1 MRKREKISNLND
13 QSIKE
18 RFREIIQ
25 KSDFQ
30 RKKQLNSDLNYK
42 RFFDQQENDEFIIA
56 RDIFQKLKLAK
67 QEDEKNPNINWQ
79 DKDKATILVEKTIED
94 KNFLSNQIDTLIKT
108 KSIKIFIQIIKL
120 INDFC
125 YYSNK
130 VIAYCYNY
138 LNKIYDNS
146 ISLND
151 EESYN
156 QILFLINN
164 CISFKSSQD
173 IEQGLT
179 ERLFNFVTNEN
190 FHNKNPLITKPQAY
204 YSLYL
209 LNVGAD
215 DYLSLS
221 KEKIVILIK
230 SMVQEI
236 YSSSNDIYFCDL
248 VLKLMNSLIKNNIFY
263 QIENHNEIRFIICKF
278 IDGVFN
284 IFDMKVIKENNI
296 NFQKNDNNNNDLI
309 LFQHL
314 TFYLLSILFSSFL
327 FDNND
332 DFRMIF
338 NDERIQK
345 IKKMI
350 EFYAD
355 IENNNID
362 EIIKPMILLILNM
375 TDSKS
380 LLFKDIYLSSKVKSV
395 IIEKEYKNDIDKI
408 MNIIE
413 ILKNILKL
421 DIEEISIFYLKDKN
435 FWEYINEHLENDN
448 YIIIE
453 EILNLFMIILELI
466 SKYNKLETLVI
477 FMINKYD
484 LNSKIDKLCYIKEE
498 NNISVKASSIIEYL
512 NRDEKNKMF
521 FDN

>member
-1 MRKREKISNLND
+1 MRKREKGSNLND

-25 KSDFQ
+25 KENFQ
-30 RKKQLNSDLNYK
+30 RKQQLNSDLNYK

-79 DKDKATILVEKTIED
+79 EKDKATILVEKTIEN
-94 KNFLSNQIDTLIKT
+94 KNFLLNQIDTLIKT
-108 KSIKIFIQIIKL
+108 KSVKIFIQIIKL
-120 INDFC
+120 LNDFC

-130 VIAYCYNY
+130 VISYCFNY
-138 LNKIYDNS
+138 LIKIYDNS

-151 EESYN
+151 EECYN

-179 ERLFNFVTNEN
+179 ERLFNFVTSQD

-209 LNVGAD
+209 LNIGAD

-221 KEKIVILIK
+221 KDKIIILIK

-236 YSSSNDIYFCDL
+236 NSSSDDIYFCDL
-248 VLKLMNSLIKNNIFY
+248 ALKLMNSLIKNNIFY
-263 QIENHNEIRFIICKF
+263 QIENHNEIRFIICMF
-278 IDGVFN
+278 IDGIFN
-284 IFDMKVIKENNI
+284 IFDLKIINQSNIDFLNNI
-296 NFQKNDNNNNDLI
+296 NNNNDLN

-421 DIEEISIFYLKDKN
+421 GTEDISMFYLKDKN
-435 FWEYINEHLENDN
+435 FWEYLNEHLENDN
-448 YIIIE
+448 YSIIE
-453 EILNLFMIILELI
+453 EILNLLMIILELI
-466 SKYNKLETLVI
+466 RKFNKLETLVI

-484 LNSKIDKLCYIKEE
+484 LNSKIDKLSYIKEE
-498 NNISVKASSIIEYL
+498 NNISEKACSIMNYL
-512 NRDEKNKMF
+512 NQDENNKMF

>member
-1 MRKREKISNLND
+1 
-13 QSIKE
+13 
-18 RFREIIQ
+18 
-25 KSDFQ
+25 
-30 RKKQLNSDLNYK
+30 
-42 RFFDQQENDEFIIA
+42 
-56 RDIFQKLKLAK
+56 
-67 QEDEKNPNINWQ
+67 
-79 DKDKATILVEKTIED
+79 
-94 KNFLSNQIDTLIKT
+94 
-108 KSIKIFIQIIKL
+108 
-120 INDFC
+120 
-125 YYSNK
+125 
-130 VIAYCYNY
+130 
-138 LNKIYDNS
+138 
-146 ISLND
+146 
-151 EESYN
+151 
-156 QILFLINN
+156 
-164 CISFKSSQD
+164 
-173 IEQGLT
+173 
-179 ERLFNFVTNEN
+179 
-190 FHNKNPLITKPQAY
+190 
-204 YSLYL
+204 
-209 LNVGAD
+209 
-215 DYLSLS
+215 
-221 KEKIVILIK
+221 
-230 SMVQEI
+230 
-236 YSSSNDIYFCDL
+236 
-248 VLKLMNSLIKNNIFY
+248 
-263 QIENHNEIRFIICKF
+263 
-278 IDGVFN
+278 
-284 IFDMKVIKENNI
+284 
-296 NFQKNDNNNNDLI
+296 
-309 LFQHL
+309 
-314 TFYLLSILFSSFL
+314 
-327 FDNND
+327 
-332 DFRMIF
+332 MIF

-435 FWEYINEHLENDN
+435 FWEYLNEHLENDN